1 MEDYSL
7 KRLVTNS
14 IKFLII
20 YFIIFSAF
28 FSKNAFAKPASEQK
42 SPVDTSLTK
51 HLEYPSILDLLPNNL
66 RDGNEIYIPREYLR
80 KEASILC
87 SYKGTSLPGRKDT
100 AVKSGGKSA
109 RYRIDDPIKGANK
122 GKETGFLTLEDKG
135 ATVYNDGTDYI
146 NQKNPFSETHSK
158 TYGKFSIVD
167 TYSATP
173 AESWVL
179 TELNMN
185 NPEKNIKNYE
195 KTNEIYKTMEQLRE
209 EKLETEDIEVP
220 EHQYQSTDGM
230 VVWAVEWENND
241 EEDGKPTK
249 FVTKVNDTYYIVK
262 IKDKDEDYASYPLYV
277 QHAWWKVKEVGE
289 DAAGTSWKAI
299 QDTDL
304 AYEAE
309 EFEKY
314 ISRIAVLSQN
324 KVQRKIRG
332 KNCWQF

>member
-1 MEDYSL
+1 MR
-7 KRLVTNS
+7 KRLVKNVLV
-14 IKFLII
+14 ILLIVI
-20 YFIIFSAF
+20 SFIVIS
-28 FSKNAFAKPASEQK
+28 FSKNTFAKPASEQK

-167 TYSATP
+167 IYSL
-173 AESWVL
+173 SKYGV
-179 TELNMN
+179 N
-185 NPEKNIKNYE
+185 NIIIDNLDIISINKFNDNKYYCYMIKGIIVKFIKNI
-195 KTNEIYKTMEQLRE
+195 
-209 EKLETEDIEVP
+209 
-220 EHQYQSTDGM
+220 
-230 VVWAVEWENND
+230 
-241 EEDGKPTK
+241 
-249 FVTKVNDTYYIVK
+249 YI
-262 IKDKDEDYASYPLYV
+262 
-277 QHAWWKVKEVGE
+277 
-289 DAAGTSWKAI
+289 
-299 QDTDL
+299 
-304 AYEAE
+304 
-309 EFEKY
+309 
-314 ISRIAVLSQN
+314 
-324 KVQRKIRG
+324 
-332 KNCWQF
+332 